1 LLFFL
6 LKIPQVIGDLSGRTA
21 RKAIANI
28 REQNEQT
35 GDKTHK
41 VSVVNR
47 SRGRVTDKITRSGR
61 LEAQMPPMSTGVETA
76 ELEQGIPTSAYESG
90 SEETTVLNYAP
101 QSGSEETTV
110 LSHGNWDD
118 TVVLDSVFEI
128 EFDITYIHTNE
139 KV

>member
-1 LLFFL
+1 
-6 LKIPQVIGDLSGRTA
+6 
-21 RKAIANI
+21 
-28 REQNEQT
+28 
-35 GDKTHK
+35 
-41 VSVVNR
+41 
-47 SRGRVTDKITRSGR
+47 
-61 LEAQMPPMSTGVETA
+61 MPPMSTGVETA